1 MTISGV
7 QEEALSV
14 SLYTRL
20 LGGSTGDNKVLLEA
34 VVSCMTGQ
42 FEPRPSV
49 FSEAVLGCPVNL
61 TDFVLT
67 QKGQGL
73 GRRPG
78 GIGSGLLVSR
88 RTLTVFP
95 PGESSVES
103 ESESEGAKETQAF
116 LQGVKESQEEPAAAV
131 MKESPKE
138 GVVAE
143 VKEVAKEEVAKEAV
157 KEVVVKEVAK
167 EVVKEVVVKKPRK
180 NRTKT
185 EPKRGVSKAL
195 QRAALNKKLLE
206 VQAAKEAAAKKAAAK
221 EAKTNEAAAA
231 QEAKRKAL
239 EMEINA
245 EESGVTDTDEESQE
259 EVMEIVPEEGEI
271 S

>member
-1 MTISGV
+1 MVDYVTISGV

-20 LGGSTGDNKVLLEA
+20 LGGSTGDNEVLLEA
-34 VVSCMTGQ
+34 VVSCMTEQ

-61 TDFVLT
+61 TDIVLT
-67 QKGQGL
+67 QRGQ
-73 GRRPG
+73 
-78 GIGSGLLVSR
+78 VSR
-88 RTLTVFP
+88 RW
-95 PGESSVES
+95 PGGARWGPVE
-103 ESESEGAKETQAF
+103 TRDF
-116 LQGVKESQEEPAAAV
+116 LQGVKESQEESAAAV

-138 GVVAE
+138 GVVEE
-143 VKEVAKEEVAKEAV
+143 VKEVAKEAV

-167 EVVKEVVVKKPRK
+167 EAVEEVVVKKPRK

-195 QRAALNKKLLE
+195 QRAALNKQLLE
-206 VQAAKEAAAKKAAAK
+206 VQAAKEAAAKKAARKEAKAK
-221 EAKTNEAAAA
+221 EAAEAAAA
-231 QEAKRKAL
+231 KEAKRKAL
-239 EMEINA
+239 EMETNA

>member
-14 SLYTRL
+14 PLYTRL

-157 KEVVVKEVAK
+157 KEVVVK
-167 EVVKEVVVKKPRK
+167 KPRK
-180 NRTKT
+180 NRKKT

>member
-20 LGGSTGDNKVLLEA
+20 LRGSTGDNEVLLEA
-34 VVSCMTGQ
+34 VVSCMTEQ

-61 TDFVLT
+61 TDIVLT
-67 QKGQGL
+67 QKGQ
-73 GRRPG
+73 
-78 GIGSGLLVSR
+78 VSR
-88 RTLTVFP
+88 RW
-95 PGESSVES
+95 PGGARWGPVE
-103 ESESEGAKETQAF
+103 TRDF
-116 LQGVKESQEEPAAAV
+116 LQGVKESQEGSAAA
-131 MKESPKE
+131 KSPKK
-138 GVVAE
+138 GVVKE
-143 VKEVAKEEVAKEAV
+143 VKEVAKEAVKEVVKEVVLEEVAKEAV
-157 KEVVVKEVAK
+157 KEVEVKEVAK
-167 EVVKEVVVKKPRK
+167 EAVEEVVVKKPRK

-195 QRAALNKKLLE
+195 QRAVLNKQLLE
-206 VQAAKEAAAKKAAAK
+206 VQAAKEAAAKKAARK
-221 EAKTNEAAAA
+221 EAKAKEAAAA
-231 QEAKRKAL
+231 AAKEAARKAL
-239 EMEINA
+239 EMEANA

-259 EVMEIVPEEGEI
+259 EVMEVVPEEGEL